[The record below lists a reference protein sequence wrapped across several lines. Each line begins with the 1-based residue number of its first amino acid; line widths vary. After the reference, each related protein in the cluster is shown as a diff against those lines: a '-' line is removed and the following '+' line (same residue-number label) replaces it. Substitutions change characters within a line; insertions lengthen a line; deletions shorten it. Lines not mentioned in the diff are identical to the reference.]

1 MVIWLLCDSVS
12 PISKIQNVHCKSQFV
27 NNSLLGT
34 WKCSQTLFLC
44 LDLLVMFHTVHSPLP
59 RIYYLTV
66 SKLPHPSRSSLQ
78 RNSVVFQPQ
87 SKICCVGVISDET
100 VQMFPSWCLKSLKRW
115 IHINFAIVR
124 AIYFYSA
131 LCEGKPEKPKEIF
144 LTVSPCYVVGAMNF
158 KSVFYIAIKRCTY
171 YTMWGAKKDKKK
183 SHIFHLF
190 SIFL

>member
-115 IHINFAIVR
+115 IHINFQLSGLFTFTVLYVKANLKSQKK
-124 AIYFYSA
+124 YFL
-131 LCEGKPEKPKEIF
+131 LCHRVMSLEPWI
-144 LTVSPCYVVGAMNF
+144 LNQ
-158 KSVFYIAIKRCTY
+158 
-171 YTMWGAKKDKKK
+171 
-183 SHIFHLF
+183 F
-190 SIFL
+190 STLQ

>member
-44 LDLLVMFHTVHSPLP
+44 LDLLVMFHIVHSPLP

-66 SKLPHPSRSSLQ
+66 SKLPHPHPSRSSLQ
-78 RNSVVFQPQ
+78 RNSVVFQPPC
-87 SKICCVGVISDET
+87 KICCVGVISDET
-100 VQMFPSWCLKSLKRW
+100 VQMSVSFVVFKKMNSYKFS
-115 IHINFAIVR
+115 IVR

-171 YTMWGAKKDKKK
+171 YTMWGAKID
-183 SHIFHLF
+183 
-190 SIFL
+190 